1 MNIKENYKYTEDH
14 EWLKIDG
21 DLAYVGV
28 SDHAQGE
35 LGDIVFIEVPTV
47 GETLDKGESFGT
59 IEAVKTVADMYMPVS
74 GEVLEFNA
82 ALESNPELV
91 NQDPYEGG
99 WIAKIRMSDP
109 SEADALMDAAAYAA
123 HLGH

>member
-1 MNIKENYKYTEDH
+1 MNIKENYKYTDDH
-14 EWLKIDG
+14 EWLKIEG
-21 DLAYVGV
+21 DLAWVGV

-47 GETLDKGESFGT
+47 GESLDKGESFGT
-59 IEAVKTVADMYMPVS
+59 IEAVKTVADMYMPVA

-91 NQDPYEGG
+91 NQEPYEGG
-99 WIAKIRMSDP
+99 WIAKIRMSNP
-109 SEADALMDAAAYAA
+109 AEADELMDAVAYKAY
-123 HLGH
+123 LGH

>member
-1 MNIKENYKYTEDH
+1 MNIKENYKYTDDH
-14 EWLKIDG
+14 EWLKIEG
-21 DLAYVGV
+21 DLAWVGV

-47 GETLDKGESFGT
+47 GESLDKGESFGT
-59 IEAVKTVADMYMPVS
+59 IEAVKTVADMYMPIA

-91 NQDPYEGG
+91 NQEPYEGG
-99 WIAKIRMSDP
+99 WIAKIRMSNP
-109 SEADALMDAAAYAA
+109 AEADELMDAVAYKAY
-123 HLGH
+123 LGH

>member
-1 MNIKENYKYTEDH
+1 MNIKENYKYTDDH
-14 EWLKIDG
+14 EWLKIEG
-21 DLAYVGV
+21 DLAWVGV

-47 GETLDKGESFGT
+47 GESLDKGESFGT

-91 NQDPYEGG
+91 NQEPYEGG
-99 WIAKIRMSDP
+99 WIAKIRMSNP
-109 SEADALMDAAAYAA
+109 AEADELMDAVAYKAY
-123 HLGH
+123 LGH

>member
-1 MNIKENYKYTEDH
+1 MNIKENYKYTDDH
-14 EWLKIDG
+14 EWLKIEG
-21 DLAYVGV
+21 DLAWVGV

-47 GETLDKGESFGT
+47 GESLDKGESFGT
-59 IEAVKTVADMYMPVS
+59 IEAVKTVADTYMPVA

-99 WIAKIRMSDP
+99 WIVKIRMSNP
-109 SEADALMDAAAYAA
+109 AEADELMDAVAYQAY
-123 HLGH
+123 LGH

>member
-21 DLAYVGV
+21 ELAYVGV

>member
-109 SEADALMDAAAYAA
+109 SEADAPMDAAAYAA